1 MEFITAEQFLKEDKE
16 VQEVFVDWWKPSE
29 FDVYSIKEDL
39 SSHRVCKSD
48 IEDYK
53 NDELYNIKSGYC
65 IPLLTE
71 GQLRQFITNNNEKSL
86 RINWSSWSNYNNRK
100 TFNYEFILSGWGEIG
115 KVYEVNDCEDLLQA
129 YWKVAVQIAKENI
142 DN

>member
-1 MEFITAEQFLKEDKE
+1 MEFISAEEFLKQDKK
-16 VQEVFVDWWKPSE
+16 VQEVFIDWWEPSE

-86 RINWSSWSNYNNRK
+86 RINWSSWNNYNNRK
-100 TFNYEFILSGWGEIG
+100 TFNYEFILSEWGEIG
-115 KVYEVNDCEDLLQA
+115 NVYEVNYCEDLLQA
-129 YWKVAVQIAKENI
+129 YWEVAVQIAKEEE
-142 DN
+142 